1 MNYLHQD
8 KIYFKKS
15 IQYGMTDVTSEDRER
30 VKLLTLISSSKHEFD
45 KLSLEQ
51 LARLEELLKKKDYS
65 HDKKADKSKTKFLK
79 RINVRIY
86 ELTEGK
92 GIW

>member
-1 MNYLHQD
+1 
-8 KIYFKKS
+8 
-15 IQYGMTDVTSEDRER
+15 MTDVTAEDRER
-30 VKLLTLISSSKHEFD
+30 VKLLTSISSSKHEFD
-45 KLSLEQ
+45 KLPLEQ

-65 HDKKADKSKTKFLK
+65 HDKKADKTKTKFLK

-92 GIW
+92 GIWG

>member
-1 MNYLHQD
+1 MNYLNQD
-8 KIYFKKS
+8 KIYFKKN
-15 IQYGMTDVTSEDRER
+15 IKYGMTDVTSEDRER

-65 HDKKADKSKTKFLK
+65 HDKKAYKSKSKFLK

>member
-1 MNYLHQD
+1 M
-8 KIYFKKS
+8 
-15 IQYGMTDVTSEDRER
+15 IQFVADVSSEDRER

-51 LARLEELLKKKDYS
+51 LARLQELLEKKDYS

-86 ELTEGK
+86 ELTEGR
-92 GIW
+92 GIWG

>member
-1 MNYLHQD
+1 MA
-8 KIYFKKS
+8 
-15 IQYGMTDVTSEDRER
+15 DVTSEDRER

-86 ELTEGK
+86 ELTEVK
-92 GIW
+92 

>member
-1 MNYLHQD
+1 
-8 KIYFKKS
+8 
-15 IQYGMTDVTSEDRER
+15 MTDITSEDRER
-30 VKLLTLISSSKHEFD
+30 VKLLTLISSSKNEFD
-45 KLSLEQ
+45 KLSLDQ
-51 LARLEELLKKKDYS
+51 LARLQELLQKKDYG
-65 HDKKADKSKTKFLK
+65 HDKKADKSKIKFLK

>member
-1 MNYLHQD
+1 
-8 KIYFKKS
+8 
-15 IQYGMTDVTSEDRER
+15 MTDVTSEDRER
-30 VKLLTLISSSKHEFD
+30 VKILTSISSSKHEFD

-65 HDKKADKSKTKFLK
+65 HDKKADKTKTKFLK

-92 GIW
+92 GIWG

>member
-1 MNYLHQD
+1 MP
-8 KIYFKKS
+8 
-15 IQYGMTDVTSEDRER
+15 DVTSEDRER

>member
-1 MNYLHQD
+1 
-8 KIYFKKS
+8 
-15 IQYGMTDVTSEDRER
+15 MTEITSEDRER
-30 VKLLTLISSSKHEFD
+30 TKLLTLISSSKHEFD

-92 GIW
+92 GIWG

>member
-1 MNYLHQD
+1 MAD
-8 KIYFKKS
+8 I
-15 IQYGMTDVTSEDRER
+15 TPEDRER
-30 VKLLTLISSSKHEFD
+30 VKLLTLISSSKNEFD

-51 LARLEELLKKKDYS
+51 LARLQELLEKKDYG

-86 ELTEGK
+86 ELTEGR
-92 GIW
+92 GIWG

>member
-1 MNYLHQD
+1 MA
-8 KIYFKKS
+8 
-15 IQYGMTDVTSEDRER
+15 DVTSEDRER
-30 VKLLTLISSSKHEFD
+30 VKILTSISSSKHEFD

-65 HDKKADKSKTKFLK
+65 HDKKADKSKSKFLK

>member
-1 MNYLHQD
+1 MA
-8 KIYFKKS
+8 
-15 IQYGMTDVTSEDRER
+15 DVTSEDRER
-30 VKLLTLISSSKHEFD
+30 VKLLTSISSSKHEFD
-45 KLSLEQ
+45 KLPLEQ

-65 HDKKADKSKTKFLK
+65 HDKKADKTKTKFLK

-92 GIW
+92 GIWG

>member
-1 MNYLHQD
+1 M
-8 KIYFKKS
+8 
-15 IQYGMTDVTSEDRER
+15 IQFVADVSSEDRER

-51 LARLEELLKKKDYS
+51 LARLQELLEKKDYS
-65 HDKKADKSKTKFLK
+65 HDKKADKAKTKFLK

-86 ELTEGK
+86 ELTEGR
-92 GIW
+92 GIWG

>member
-1 MNYLHQD
+1 
-8 KIYFKKS
+8 
-15 IQYGMTDVTSEDRER
+15 MTDVTSEDRER
-30 VKLLTLISSSKHEFD
+30 VKLLALISSSKHEFD

-65 HDKKADKSKTKFLK
+65 HDKKADKSKSKFLK

>member
-1 MNYLHQD
+1 
-8 KIYFKKS
+8 
-15 IQYGMTDVTSEDRER
+15 MTEITSEDRER
-30 VKLLTLISSSKHEFD
+30 IKLLTLISSSKHEFD

-86 ELTEGK
+86 E
-92 GIW
+92 

>member
-1 MNYLHQD
+1 
-8 KIYFKKS
+8 
-15 IQYGMTDVTSEDRER
+15 MTEITSEDRER
-30 VKLLTLISSSKHEFD
+30 IKLLTLISSSKHEFD

-65 HDKKADKSKTKFLK
+65 HEKKADKSKTKFLK

-92 GIW
+92 GIWG

>member
-1 MNYLHQD
+1 MA
-8 KIYFKKS
+8 
-15 IQYGMTDVTSEDRER
+15 DVTAEDRER
-30 VKLLTLISSSKHEFD
+30 VKLLTSISSSKHEFD

-65 HDKKADKSKTKFLK
+65 HDKKADKTKTKFLK

-92 GIW
+92 GIWG

>member
-1 MNYLHQD
+1 MA
-8 KIYFKKS
+8 
-15 IQYGMTDVTSEDRER
+15 DVTSEDRER

-79 RINVRIY
+79 RINVRIN

>member
-1 MNYLHQD
+1 
-8 KIYFKKS
+8 
-15 IQYGMTDVTSEDRER
+15 MTDVTSEDRER

-45 KLSLEQ
+45 KLTLEQ